1 MTARALCLLLALA
14 VPAAAQE
21 ATAPATPETAP
32 QAAPETVED
41 AVPEDVRAL
50 FEALR
55 LPEILD
61 VMSAEGV
68 ADGDELA
75 RTIFEAGP
83 VPSTWEEMLG
93 SIYDPAHMR
102 SEMLE
107 AMAEQLEGED
117 TAAMLAF
124 FSSEPGL
131 TITARELET
140 REALADEDAEQEAR
154 EAAAVA
160 MAEESPRVELLR
172 RYVESLDIVEYNVVG
187 SLNSNFAYVSGLLDG
202 GALGQE
208 MTEGDILADIA
219 SQEGQIRADTT
230 EWVLAFLLR
239 AYEPLSDA
247 DIEALI
253 AFSETDAGQTLNAAI
268 FEAFD
273 QRFNDISRALGLAAA
288 RFMTTEEL

>member
-1 MTARALCLLLALA
+1 
-14 VPAAAQE
+14 
-21 ATAPATPETAP
+21 
-32 QAAPETVED
+32 
-41 AVPEDVRAL
+41 
-50 FEALR
+50 
-55 LPEILD
+55 
-61 VMSAEGV
+61 V

-83 VPSTWEEMLG
+83 VPSTWEEMLA

-172 RYVESLDIVEYNVVG
+172 RYVESLDLVEYNVVG

-202 GALGQE
+202 GALGLE

-288 RFMTTEEL
+288 RYMTTEEL